1 MEAGCKQQWGTC
13 GGAVVHGVPATTA
26 GTVIRLLR
34 SGALVFWLAVISVMV
49 VIGVWAATVAPATE
63 PEAQPA
69 ISEMFDNAVDLR
81 HQLAA
86 AVRSGDT
93 VALATWAGQ
102 QRDRWDAAEFVDRD
116 RARAAAAAVLDRLV
130 QEASRPGPLDGTRRD
145 RLTAEAD
152 LFAALATGYDS
163 PAVVDAVAEGVEAV
177 PVRPVPDGGEGAVV
191 DARSRARERLERTGV
206 DLDELEARLGAAGG
220 PELDTGSLEPGEL
233 VRPTRP

>member
-1 MEAGCKQQWGTC
+1 MEQQDRSERELERQAGAIQPRHTPGDPPRHDAPWLRAEAVAQAQRILRGHAQAFGRPLLTGLALDADPRQW
-13 GGAVVHGVPATTA
+13 AQALFSA
-26 GTVIRLLR
+26 GTVVLSHDGQDPGGDPGPRLTY
-34 SGALVFWLAVISVMV
+34 A
-49 VIGVWAATVAPATE
+49 
-63 PEAQPA
+63 
-69 ISEMFDNAVDLR
+69 N
-81 HQLAA
+81 AA
-86 AVRSGDT
+86 ALR
-93 VALATWAGQ
+93 LWRRPWA
-102 QRDRWDAAEFVDRD
+102 E
-116 RARAAAAAVLDRLV
+116 LV
-130 QEASRPGPLDGTRRD
+130 GMPS